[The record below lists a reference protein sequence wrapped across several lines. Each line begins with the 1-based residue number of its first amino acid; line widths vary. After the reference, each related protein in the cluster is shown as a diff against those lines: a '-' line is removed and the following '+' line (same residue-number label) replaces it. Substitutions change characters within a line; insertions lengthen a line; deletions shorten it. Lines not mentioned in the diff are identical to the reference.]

1 MDKEAQIRERVRELR
16 VYYTN
21 LVVYAG
27 VSVCCI
33 LIWLL
38 SGAGVFWPIWPMMA
52 FGIAAV
58 LQGVRLGQL
67 KSLEEWFPFL
77 SAEWEESQ
85 VKSMLKDTK
94 ESKKTKEKTN
104 DKLTDDLND

>member
-1 MDKEAQIRERVRELR
+1 MDKEHQVRERVRELR

-27 VSVCCI
+27 VSIACI

-38 SGAGVFWPIWPMMA
+38 NGAGAFWPIWPIMA
-52 FGIAAV
+52 FGIAAA
-58 LQGVRLGQL
+58 LQGARLGQL

-77 SAEWEESQ
+77 SQDWEDNQ
-85 VKSMLKDTK
+85 IKSMMKDDK
-94 ESKKTKEKTN
+94 KSKPSKSQSS
-104 DKLTDDLND
+104 DD

>member
-1 MDKEAQIRERVRELR
+1 MDKETQVRERVRELR

-27 VSVCCI
+27 VTVGCV

-38 SGAGVFWPIWPMMA
+38 NGAGAFWPIWPIMA
-52 FGIAAV
+52 FGIAAA
-58 LQGVRLGQL
+58 LQGARLGHL

-77 SAEWEESQ
+77 SPEWEEAQ
-85 VKSMLKDTK
+85 VKAMLKGPK
-94 ESKKTKEKTN
+94 AEKKSKSSGKA
-104 DKLTDDLND
+104 DDDLDD